1 MPLYVSFCDSNND
14 PTYAAADEVVLVD
27 SDGTGENPCA
37 GPGVRRT
44 VSVLPMGSQE
54 IRDFA
59 DIMGWTVQEVNGK
72 LVLDTGTLA

>member
-1 MPLYVSFCDSNND
+1 MIYISLEDSKSD
-14 PTYAAADEVVLVD
+14 PTYTYADNAILVE
-27 SDGTGENPCA
+27 SDVKGENPCV

-72 LVLDTGTLA
+72 LVLDTGTLV